1 MPKKKEKI
9 SKIRLQTP
17 RGMKDILPEEYS
29 LWQWFFEKSK
39 RVLEYYGFSR
49 IETPI
54 VEKAELFL
62 RGHGKESELVQK
74 EMYAFKTKEESEL
87 LVLRPEGTAP
97 VARAYL
103 EHGLFNLIQPVNL
116 YYFGPFFRHER
127 PQFGRYRQFYQLG
140 YEILGG
146 DQPILDAEVI
156 LIGKAILN
164 EIGFKDKEIQI
175 FLNSIGCLKC
185 RKKYL
190 KALKKFYRS
199 NIKKVCPECQIRYK
213 KNPLRML
220 DCKSAK
226 CKSIKEK
233 APSFLDFLCENCN
246 NHFRQV
252 LSYLDS
258 LQIDYYLDKTLV
270 RGLDYYTKTV
280 IEFNIETHN
289 KELSVGGGGRYDELI
304 KVLGRIDKPA
314 VGMAFGVERILEI
327 IKSRKFK
334 IEAEKPEI
342 FLIQIGPRAKEEALK
357 LLERFRKN
365 NIYVL
370 TNLSKDNL
378 KDQLKLADK
387 LGVNYC
393 LILGQQEINNGMII
407 LKDMISGI
415 QENLPLER
423 IEEEVKKR
431 LEAKVIVKGSNIK
444 NNEN

>member
-74 EMYAFKTKEESEL
+74 EMYTFKTKEESEL